1 MLIGWD
7 DFVWD
12 IIKLITYL
20 TTNQYRQE
28 RGEEGEEEELK
39 ITIRSFE
46 FKLSIVSDHPL
57 SFCFLVGFWFIKFKV
72 IKKVG
77 VNVDF
82 STPLL
87 LVILLV
93 KQITNQSFSSGPV
106 V

>member
-46 FKLSIVSDHPL
+46 FKLSIVSDYPL
-57 SFCFLVGFWFIKFKV
+57 SFAF
-72 IKKVG
+72 
-77 VNVDF
+77 
-82 STPLL
+82 L
-87 LVILLV
+87 LVFDLLSL
-93 KQITNQSFSSGPV
+93 KW
-106 V
+106 